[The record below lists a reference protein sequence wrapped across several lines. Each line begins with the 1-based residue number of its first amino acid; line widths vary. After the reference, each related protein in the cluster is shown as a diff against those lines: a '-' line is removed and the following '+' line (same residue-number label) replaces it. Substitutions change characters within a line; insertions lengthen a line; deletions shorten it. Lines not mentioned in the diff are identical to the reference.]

1 MTMVQLLEK
10 KLVRWMF
17 FTSYPLSTEDLEQF
31 YELVDS
37 ESVFDDFGYQHYVE
51 CRELLNFG
59 FTCTLMKTNLHSI
72 SQGASTI
79 KPRTLCRADNF
90 P

>member
-1 MTMVQLLEK
+1 MVQLLEK

-17 FTSYPLSTEDLEQF
+17 LLRLVHSTEDLEQF

-51 CRELLNFG
+51 CRELL
-59 FTCTLMKTNLHSI
+59 HSI
-72 SQGASTI
+72 VTSQS
-79 KPRTLCRADNF
+79 
-90 P
+90 